1 MNDILKGRLT
11 RLAAVD
17 YDEQSKLQVRWFHDS
32 ELRRLMDAGVARL
45 HSVKATEESVRK
57 DAENLNESH
66 HYFGIRSLEDDRL
79 LGDLNLDVVYN
90 WMAREAFVG
99 IGVND
104 RNDWGRGYGSDAMK
118 TALRFAFLELNLL
131 RVSLTVFEYNP
142 RAIRAY
148 EKAGFRH
155 EGRMRG
161 ALLKDGKRWDML
173 YMGILYDDW
182 KELNHDR

>member
-17 YDEQSKLQVRWFHDS
+17 YGEQAKSQARWFRDS
-32 ELRRLMDAGVARL
+32 ELRRLMDGGAARL
-45 HSVKATEESVRK
+45 HSVKATEDFIRKEIESLN
-57 DAENLNESH
+57 DAQ
-66 HYFGIRSLEDDRL
+66 HYFSIRSLEDDRL
-79 LGDLNLDVVYN
+79 LGDLNLDVIYN
-90 WMAREAFVG
+90 WMSRDAFVG

-118 TALRFAFLELNLL
+118 TALRFAFLELNLR
-131 RVSLTVFEYNP
+131 RVTLTVFEYNP
-142 RAIRAY
+142 RAIRSY

-155 EGRMRG
+155 EGRLRG

-182 KELNHDR
+182 KELNHDE